1 MELTQVLIRERGA
14 SIRSD
19 PRTLSFVLDALE
31 QNLKSKI
38 KLKER
43 GHVFDSRFSLR
54 VKTHLDLIPVSVFS
68 PSLIQT
74 CSN

>member
-1 MELTQVLIRERGA
+1 MELIQVLIRVRGA

-43 GHVFDSRFSLR
+43 ERDTWL
-54 VKTHLDLIPVSVFS
+54 TLDLV
-68 PSLIQT
+68 
-74 CSN
+74 CA